1 MATISISTEL
11 DVLGKY
17 ASLMESSLSSESFY
31 ARTKDTLNEYF
42 KNNSINNNDR
52 AQVLANTL
60 GSITNSLSST
70 AMSVAL
76 QWSTNEVEL
85 ALKKLET
92 GKQLDILDE
101 QKNLLKAQVSKATT
115 DNIATQAEVW
125 RMYGKPAIGA
135 DGKLIS
141 LTDDCKLYWDT
152 KNVEENI
159 VNLGKEGR
167 LLDSRLNESYAA
179 IHKTV
184 ADTVVNYG
192 PWTYTL
198 TNTGIQTTPVRG
210 SINGGADFA
219 VLSDVQR
226 VIAKEQA
233 KGYAYNAWSNAVT
246 ASAGMVG
253 TIVASDGLNVD
264 VSDLVALATG
274 IMRNLGT
281 AKDAYRSG
289 EVPLPPPKVT
299 TP

>member
-11 DVLGKY
+11 DVLSKY
-17 ASLMESSLSSESFY
+17 TSLMENSLSSESFY

-60 GSITNSLSST
+60 SSITNSLSST

-85 ALKKLET
+85 GLKKLEME
-92 GKQLDILDE
+92 KQLDILTE
-101 QKNLLKAQVSKATT
+101 QKKLVEAQARKAAN

-125 RMYGKPAIGA
+125 RMYGKPTAV
-135 DGKLIS
+135 DGTLIS
-141 LTDDCKLYWDT
+141 LTNDCKLYWDIQSSEKT
-152 KNVEENI
+152 S
-159 VNLGKEGR
+159 VNLGKEGS

-198 TNTGIQTTPVRG
+198 SDTGIQTTPIRG
-210 SINGGADFA
+210 SINAGAGFE

-246 ASAGMVG
+246 ASAGMIG

-264 VSDLVALATG
+264 VKPLSDLAAEVMGKL
-274 IMRNLGT
+274 RDV
-281 AKDAYRSG
+281 KEAY
-289 EVPLPPPKVT
+289 KV
-299 TP
+299 